1 MTLTTIA
8 RSVLTRILAALL
20 VVLVVSPYS
29 EPFATMVG
37 TDFSGAGAVDVGG
50 TSKIKALDQDSLVV
64 APVVIVFLAV
74 VFTMERQTTPSVTLD
89 SRARQRAILR
99 L

>member
-1 MTLTTIA
+1 MTLTTIS
-8 RSVLTRILAALL
+8 RSFLARILAALL

-37 TDFSGAGAVDVGG
+37 TDFGGAGAIDVGG
-50 TSKIKALDQDSLVV
+50 TSKVKSLDQDSLVA

-74 VFTMERQTTPSVTLD
+74 VLTMERPNTPSVRLD
-89 SRARQRAILR
+89 SRATQRAILR

>member
-1 MTLTTIA
+1 MTLTTIS
-8 RSVLTRILAALL
+8 RSFLARILAALL

-37 TDFSGAGAVDVGG
+37 TDFGGAGAIDVGG
-50 TSKIKALDQDSLVV
+50 TSKVKSLDQDSLVA
-64 APVVIVFLAV
+64 APVVIVFLAAV
-74 VFTMERQTTPSVTLD
+74 LTMERPNTPSVRLD
-89 SRARQRAILR
+89 SRATQRAILR